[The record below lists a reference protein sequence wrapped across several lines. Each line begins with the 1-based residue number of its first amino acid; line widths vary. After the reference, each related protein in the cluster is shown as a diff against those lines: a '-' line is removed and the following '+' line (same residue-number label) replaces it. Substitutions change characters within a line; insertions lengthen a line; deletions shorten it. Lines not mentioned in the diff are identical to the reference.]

1 MSNRKVDSRKRSALA
16 DLVDRGWKRTQA
28 REVLGLSP
36 KTEKRRARPRRQV
49 TQRQLEGLLFHR
61 QVQRGHIDDAI
72 EGIRK
77 KLRAMGASGYGVL
90 D

>member
-1 MSNRKVDSRKRSALA
+1 
-16 DLVDRGWKRTQA
+16 
-28 REVLGLSP
+28 
-36 KTEKRRARPRRQV
+36 
-49 TQRQLEGLLFHR
+49 
-61 QVQRGHIDDAI
+61 VQRGHIDDAI